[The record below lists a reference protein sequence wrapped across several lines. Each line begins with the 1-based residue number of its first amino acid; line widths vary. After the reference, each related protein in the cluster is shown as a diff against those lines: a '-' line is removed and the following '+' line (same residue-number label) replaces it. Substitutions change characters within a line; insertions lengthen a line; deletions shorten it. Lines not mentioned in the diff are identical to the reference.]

1 MGIGETAVCE
11 RLCGEAIVE
20 FVRERCDGASL
31 ASVAERFCCHPNS
44 VSRILKREL
53 GVSFQEV
60 LLSAR
65 MERAQ
70 ELLRHSGMSVTQV
83 AAACG
88 YESMTHFYQAFKR
101 MFGVT
106 PARFRAERKL
116 GQAA

>member
-1 MGIGETAVCE
+1 MGADACE
-11 RLCGEAIVE
+11 ALCGTAIIE
-20 FVRERCDGASL
+20 FIRERCNSASL

-60 LLSAR
+60 LVAAR
-65 MERAQ
+65 MERAA
-70 ELLRHSGMSVTQV
+70 ELLKGSGMSVAQV
-83 AAACG
+83 AMACG

-106 PARFRAERKL
+106 PAQFRAKGRL